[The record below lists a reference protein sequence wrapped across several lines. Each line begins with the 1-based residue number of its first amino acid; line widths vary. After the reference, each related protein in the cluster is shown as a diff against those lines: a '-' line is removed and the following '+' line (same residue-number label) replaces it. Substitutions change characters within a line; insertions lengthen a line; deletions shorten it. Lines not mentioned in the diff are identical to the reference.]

1 MVCYRCNRKGHYS
14 AQCLSNTVAP
24 QTRDVHEVSSQSN
37 HPRSETPDMYLDMVE
52 GNKKNMWAITIQMQG
67 KPIVVKVDTGA
78 EVTAIS
84 DTTWKSL
91 NIAKPLKE
99 TEVSLYGPDQTHL
112 KILGKINLTLIHQ
125 ERCCTQDVYIIKDLK
140 SDLLGLPAIKELELL
155 LNVCSVENGK
165 DIISQYPSLFTGL
178 GTFACE
184 YTIKLKPNSQPFALN
199 APRNI
204 PLPLRSKVQCEL
216 QRMQSLGVISPV
228 EEPTPWCAA
237 MVVVPKDSG
246 AVRIC
251 VDLKPLNEN
260 VLREV
265 HPMPKVDTTLAQL
278 SGATVFSKLDANSG
292 FWQIP
297 LAKES
302 KLLTMFITPF
312 GRFCFNKLPFGIS
325 SAPEIFQCHM
335 NKVLSGLQGVLCHVD
350 DILVYGKDSTEHE
363 SRLQATLERIRE
375 AGITLN
381 ESKCCFYQ
389 SCVSFLGH
397 VIDKDG
403 ISPDPKK
410 TAAILNMTPP
420 SSITEL
426 RRFMGMVNQMSK
438 FSPNIAHIS
447 KPLRE
452 LLSSKTSWTWSA
464 TQDEAF
470 AKLKREIS
478 SPRVLALY
486 DVEAKTKVSADASA
500 YGIGAVLMQQQQ
512 GAWRPVAFASRALNE
527 AETRYAQIEK
537 EALALTWALEK
548 FSEYVLG
555 KCVILETDHKPLV
568 PILGRKSLDMLPP
581 RVLRFRLRLMRF
593 QYSIQH
599 VPGKTLYTADTLS
612 RAPLKEIPDA
622 SSSLSSQKIEQFV
635 QAITAAFPAS
645 PDRLDSYR
653 KAQREDSI
661 CSRLIE
667 YCTSG
672 WPNRSKLSREL
683 KDFWRFRGE
692 LTLSGTL
699 LLYQSRIVIPASMR
713 PVTLEKLH
721 HGHQGI
727 LRCRMR
733 VSTSVWWPG
742 VSKDMENFIKS
753 CPVCQK
759 HITLNKEPLIST
771 PLPSYPWERI
781 ASDLFELKN
790 STYLLTVDYY
800 SRFAEVQKL
809 TSTTSSSIITHL
821 KSMFARFGIP
831 AEMVSDNR
839 PQFSSVEMKEFSETY
854 GFRHITT
861 SPHYPQANGLAE
873 RTVKTV
879 KGLLMNST
887 DPYKALLSYRATP
900 MPWCALSPAELLM
913 GRTIRTDIPQVKENF
928 IPKWPHTKNFKSL
941 DEKYK
946 RLQKEHYDKR
956 HRVRTL
962 PSLPEDMPVWVET
975 RGFQTLG
982 RVSHAADPPRSY
994 VVETASGH
1002 LRRNCTHLRTRSEVE
1017 QAASSA
1023 EPVIGPSRP
1032 VTRAQTG
1039 TAIRPPDRL
1048 RY

>member
-1 MVCYRCNRKGHYS
+1 MH
-14 AQCLSNTVAP
+14 
-24 QTRDVHEVSSQSN
+24 
-37 HPRSETPDMYLDMVE
+37 
-52 GNKKNMWAITIQMQG
+52 NKKNMWAITIQMQG

-216 QRMQSLGVISPV
+216 QRMKSLGVISPV

-260 VLREV
+260 ILREV

-292 FWQIP
+292 LWQIP

-302 KLLTMFITPF
+302 KLLTTFITPF

-325 SAPEIFQCHM
+325 SAPEIFQRHM

-438 FSPNIAHIS
+438 FSPNIAHIYIS

-470 AKLKREIS
+470 TKLKREIS

-599 VPGKTLYTADTLS
+599 VPGKTLYTAQEPHL
-612 RAPLKEIPDA
+612 RRFLMLVALHPLKKLN
-622 SSSLSSQKIEQFV
+622 SSYKQS
-635 QAITAAFPAS
+635 
-645 PDRLDSYR
+645 
-653 KAQREDSI
+653 
-661 CSRLIE
+661 
-667 YCTSG
+667 
-672 WPNRSKLSREL
+672 
-683 KDFWRFRGE
+683 
-692 LTLSGTL
+692 L
-699 LLYQSRIVIPASMR
+699 LLSQR
-713 PVTLEKLH
+713 
-721 HGHQGI
+721 
-727 LRCRMR
+727 
-733 VSTSVWWPG
+733 
-742 VSKDMENFIKS
+742 
-753 CPVCQK
+753 
-759 HITLNKEPLIST
+759 
-771 PLPSYPWERI
+771 
-781 ASDLFELKN
+781 
-790 STYLLTVDYY
+790 
-800 SRFAEVQKL
+800 
-809 TSTTSSSIITHL
+809 
-821 KSMFARFGIP
+821 
-831 AEMVSDNR
+831 
-839 PQFSSVEMKEFSETY
+839 
-854 GFRHITT
+854 
-861 SPHYPQANGLAE
+861 
-873 RTVKTV
+873 
-879 KGLLMNST
+879 
-887 DPYKALLSYRATP
+887 AL
-900 MPWCALSPAELLM
+900 
-913 GRTIRTDIPQVKENF
+913 TIRTVIAR
-928 IPKWPHTKNFKSL
+928 PKGKT
-941 DEKYK
+941 
-946 RLQKEHYDKR
+946 
-956 HRVRTL
+956 
-962 PSLPEDMPVWVET
+962 
-975 RGFQTLG
+975 
-982 RVSHAADPPRSY
+982 VSVQD
-994 VVETASGH
+994 
-1002 LRRNCTHLRTRSEVE
+1002 
-1017 QAASSA
+1017 
-1023 EPVIGPSRP
+1023 
-1032 VTRAQTG
+1032 
-1039 TAIRPPDRL
+1039 
-1048 RY
+1048 